1 MVRIRLNIPQS
12 FLDEQ
17 YECMQTLQ
25 SVGGNSGNCV
35 FWHATMMLLRARN
48 YTLESLPTE
57 HISPAQIEN
66 TDIIVI
72 VLANSIQNFPSA
84 VGYLSVLNNTLKIF
98 AKPYVILSIGAQ
110 SPTNE
115 PFQLSVSAHQAV
127 NTIISGATHTFLRGH
142 YTQRTL
148 VTNQIDTSKCT
159 VMGCPSLTLLRTR
172 FTVQLARLTHIP
184 KIVDISNVRVC
195 LCLPNKNQSD
205 SLQLTWLHSVMLQAA
220 KLPNVYTLIQDEGKG
235 TTNPNCCYFVDPI
248 KRTRFL
254 KTMHF
259 CIGTRIHGTIA
270 GLLASVPSLC
280 VTIDSRTTE
289 LCETMYI
296 PSVSAFV
303 AKVFATHTPHTHPLK
318 FLLSLFYRFYNT
330 TLLATILEHS
340 NTQQT
345 AYATQLHEMLNNIS

>member
-35 FWHATMMLLRARN
+35 FWHAAMMLLRTRN
-48 YTLESLPTE
+48 HKLDSLPTE
-57 HISPAQIEN
+57 HISPTQIEN

-72 VLANSIQNFPSA
+72 VLANSIQNSPSA
-84 VGYLSVLNNTLKIF
+84 VGYLCVLNNILKVF
-98 AKPYVILSIGAQ
+98 GKPYVILSIGAQ
-110 SPTNE
+110 SPTND
-115 PFQLSVSAHQAV
+115 PFQLSVPAHQAV

-142 YTQRTL
+142 YTRRTL
-148 VTNQIDTSKCT
+148 ETNQIDTSQCT

-172 FTVQLARLTHIP
+172 FTVQLTRLTHIP
-184 KIVDISNVRVC
+184 KVVDISKVRVC

-205 SLQLTWLHSVMLQAA
+205 SLQLTWLRSVMLQAA
-220 KLPNVYTLIQDEGKG
+220 KMPNVYILIQDEGKD
-235 TTNPNCCYFVDPI
+235 TTYSNCCYFVDPI

-254 KTMHF
+254 KTIHF

-289 LCETMYI
+289 LCDTMHI

-303 AKVFATHTPHTHPLK
+303 AKQFATHTPHTHPLQ
-318 FLLSLFYRFYNT
+318 FLLSLFYRFYNAS
-330 TLLATILEHS
+330 LLATTLAHS

-345 AYATQLHEMLNNIS
+345 AYATQLRELL